1 MCQVCWFWAAVED
14 NPMVAKRAG
23 KLGNAA
29 AAIGVIS
36 LWMAPQTVIA
46 QATKQDTSKLRNQ
59 VQALQNQMQQTRQEL
74 RGARRTESIIADE
87 LDRNQSALKSTR
99 NQLQETK
106 SRLARTLSESDQ
118 ITIELK
124 RCEDLL
130 KAQELQLA
138 KRLVA
143 NYRQGPVRYISVL
156 LGSRSMAEL
165 STRAQFVRS
174 IVKHDASLIA
184 SVKSDRAK
192 VVRWKKQVD
201 DKAREI
207 ADRKNELGSQQLEE
221 AQVVQRRRGLLE
233 EAQQIR
239 EALEQELRDLAAD
252 SRAISARI
260 RAMERTAG
268 GKARLNKKFSGSF
281 SQPADGPI
289 TSNYGMRFHPILKR
303 NRMHTGIDIGAGSGS
318 PIRAAAA
325 GTVTFRGTMSGYGN
339 VILIDHGGGTS
350 TLYAHCSSLVA
361 HEGQQVSQGQLIAR
375 VGSTGRATGPHLHFE
390 VRRNGEPVNPR

>member
-1 MCQVCWFWAAVED
+1 MGD
-14 NPMVAKRAG
+14 NRMTAKHVMN
-23 KLGNAA
+23 LGNAA
-29 AAIGVIS
+29 AAIS
-36 LWMAPQTVIA
+36 LIALSMLPQSVTA

-59 VQALQNQMQQTRQEL
+59 VRALQNQMQQTRQEL

-99 NQLQETK
+99 NQLRETK
-106 SRLARTLSESDQ
+106 SRLARTLSESEQ
-118 ITIELK
+118 ITNELK

-130 KAQELQLA
+130 KEQELQLA

-156 LGSRSMAEL
+156 LGSHSMAEL

-260 RAMERTAG
+260 RSMERTAG

>member
-1 MCQVCWFWAAVED
+1 MNAITVSKVGKSLVFGGLVCILMMSQSV
-14 NPMVAKRAG
+14 
-23 KLGNAA
+23 NAQ
-29 AAIGVIS
+29 S
-36 LWMAPQTVIA
+36 SKP
-46 QATKQDTSKLRNQ
+46 DTSKLRNQ
-59 VQALQNQMQQTRQEL
+59 VRVLQNQIQQTKQEL
-74 RGARRTESIIADE
+74 RGARRTEATIADE
-87 LDRNQSALKSTR
+87 LDRNQSALSSTR
-99 NQLQETK
+99 SQLRETK
-106 SRLARTLSESDQ
+106 SRLARTLSESEQ
-118 ITIELK
+118 ITVELK

-130 KAQELQLA
+130 RQQELQLA

-156 LGSRSMAEL
+156 LGSRSMADL

-174 IVKHDASLIA
+174 IVKHDAALIA

-207 ADRKNELGSQQLEE
+207 AERKNELGSQQQEE
-221 AQVVQRRRGLLE
+221 ARVVQRRRGLLA
-233 EAQQIR
+233 EAQQVR

-260 RAMERTAG
+260 RAMERTAS
-268 GKARLNKKFSGSF
+268 GKARLNKKFSGNF
-281 SQPADGPI
+281 AQPADGPV
-289 TSNYGMRFHPILKR
+289 TSGYGMRFHPILKR

-325 GTVTFRGTMSGYGN
+325 GIVTFRGTMSGYGN

-350 TLYAHCSSLVA
+350 TLYAHCSSLIA
-361 HEGQQVSQGQLIAR
+361 REGQQVTQGQLIAR

>member
-1 MCQVCWFWAAVED
+1 LKTMYAIKIGR
-14 NPMVAKRAG
+14 VAT
-23 KLGNAA
+23 L
-29 AAIGVIS
+29 VSLLSLSIS
-36 LWMAPQTVIA
+36 PQTVNA
-46 QATKQDTSKLRNQ
+46 QSTKQDTSKLRNQ
-59 VQALQNQMQQTRQEL
+59 VRALQNQMQQTRQEL
-74 RGARRTESIIADE
+74 RGARRTEAIIADE

-99 NQLQETK
+99 NQLRETK
-106 SRLARTLSESDQ
+106 YRLARTLSESEQ

-130 KAQELQLA
+130 RQQELQLA

-156 LGSRSMAEL
+156 LGSRSMADL

-192 VVRWKKQVD
+192 VVRWKSQVD
-201 DKAREI
+201 EKAREI
-207 ADRKNELGSQQLEE
+207 AERKNELGSQQQEE
-221 AQVVQRRRGLLE
+221 ARVVQRRRGLLV

-260 RAMERTAG
+260 RAMERTAS
-268 GKARLNKKFSGSF
+268 GKARLNKKFSGNF
-281 SQPADGPI
+281 AQPADGPV
-289 TSNYGMRFHPILKR
+289 TSGYGMRFHPILKR

-350 TLYAHCSSLVA
+350 TLYAHCSSLIA
-361 HEGQQVSQGQLIAR
+361 REGQQVSQGQLIAR

>member
-1 MCQVCWFWAAVED
+1 
-14 NPMVAKRAG
+14 
-23 KLGNAA
+23 
-29 AAIGVIS
+29 
-36 LWMAPQTVIA
+36 
-46 QATKQDTSKLRNQ
+46 
-59 VQALQNQMQQTRQEL
+59 MQQTRQEL

-99 NQLQETK
+99 NQLRETK
-106 SRLARTLSESDQ
+106 SRLARTLSESEQ
-118 ITIELK
+118 ITNELK

-130 KAQELQLA
+130 KVQELQLA

-156 LGSRSMAEL
+156 LGSHSMAEL

-268 GKARLNKKFSGSF
+268 GKARLNKKFSGNF